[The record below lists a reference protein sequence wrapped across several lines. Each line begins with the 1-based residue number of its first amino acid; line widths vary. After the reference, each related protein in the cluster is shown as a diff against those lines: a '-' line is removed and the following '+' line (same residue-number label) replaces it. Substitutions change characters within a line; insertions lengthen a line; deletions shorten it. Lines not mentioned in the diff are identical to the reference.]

1 MAHNNQDHALPIYV
15 VIRATK
21 VLDEQGEFHIYSKQ
35 TSNKEKIVAYAKK
48 IQARY
53 PWAKVM
59 VMTREKAEEN
69 QRNYHRWVKA
79 QEQAKIDRANKKIDG
94 LLGRQVYLEST
105 KRVAER

>member
-15 VIRATK
+15 VVRATK
-21 VLDEQGEFHIYSKQ
+21 VLNEQGEFHIYSKQ
-35 TSNKEKIVAYAKK
+35 TSNKEKIVAYAKE

-53 PWAKVM
+53 HRARVM
-59 VMTREKAEEN
+59 VMTREKAAEN
-69 QRNYHRWVKA
+69 KRNYYHWIKA

-94 LLGRQVYLEST
+94 LLDRQVFMEST

>member
-15 VIRATK
+15 VVRATK
-21 VLDEQGEFHIYSKQ
+21 VLNEQGEFHIYSKQ
-35 TSNKEKIVAYAKK
+35 TSNKEKIVAYAKE

-53 PWAKVM
+53 SWARVM
-59 VMTREKAEEN
+59 VMTREKAAEN
-69 QRNYHRWVKA
+69 KRNYYHWIKA

-94 LLGRQVYLEST
+94 LLGRQVFMEST